1 MLANT
6 IESWVNLFDE
16 NNKELLP
23 LLKMELIF
31 DDKKMQFYPTNE
43 DLEELVLFV
52 IEQVSRIFY
61 LAILALS

>member
-16 NNKELLP
+16 NNKQLLP

-31 DDKKMQFYPTNE
+31 DDKKMQFYPTQE

-52 IEQVSRIFY
+52 VEQVRY
-61 LAILALS
+61 YRL